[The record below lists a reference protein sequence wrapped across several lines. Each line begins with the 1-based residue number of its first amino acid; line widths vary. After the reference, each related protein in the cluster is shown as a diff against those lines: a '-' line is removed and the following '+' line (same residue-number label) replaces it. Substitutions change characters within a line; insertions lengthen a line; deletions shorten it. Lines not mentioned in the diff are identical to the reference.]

1 MNSMHEEKEDLLKT
15 LFEQRPDASLPSG
28 LRKRILKEVERHEAI
43 RQRRRQVFEIAAV
56 ASALLLLIVMAG
68 FILHKFDIKL
78 FSRELWKNNAIY
90 LQIGIIALLL
100 MIGDQLITSKLSR
113 HHK

>member
-1 MNSMHEEKEDLLKT
+1 MNSMHEEREDLLKT

-28 LRKRILKEVERHEAI
+28 LRKRILKKIERHEAI
-43 RQRRRQVFEIAAV
+43 RRRRLQIFEITAFV
-56 ASALLLLIVMAG
+56 LTLLLLIFMAG
-68 FILHKFDIKL
+68 FILYKFDVKL
-78 FSRELWKNNAIY
+78 FSWELWKENAIY

-100 MIGDQLITSKLSR
+100 MIGDQLITSRLSR

>member
-1 MNSMHEEKEDLLKT
+1 MNSMHEEREDLLKT

-28 LRKRILKEVERHEAI
+28 LRKRILKEIERHETI
-43 RQRRRQVFEIAAV
+43 RQRRRQIFEITAV
-56 ASALLLLIVMAG
+56 VSASLLLIVIAG
-68 FILHKFDIKL
+68 FVLYKLDVKL
-78 FSRELWKNNAIY
+78 FSRELWKENAIY